1 METHLWTMSCLVQPK
16 AWGGFSRARMLLGSC
31 MSCPDTGP
39 FLAAAFKFWANCRN
53 FAAHSLESRRPP
65 RWGKIFSVIYLC
77 SGNTEAQRLYS
88 YLPILLCFLAG
99 LHGVTEVWQESC
111 IPVHIRATWLDW
123 GVLARDLLPLAPFP
137 LMQWKGDWAS
147 ADAHCPARRA
157 QLEALL
163 RPWESN

>member
-123 GVLARDLLPLAPFP
+123 GVGKGSSSTGSFSTHAMKRWLSFSWCPLPSPQSAAR
-137 LMQWKGDWAS
+137 GS
-147 ADAHCPARRA
+147 
-157 QLEALL
+157 
-163 RPWESN
+163 S